1 MNSHLSRVCLSKPY
15 DPNPIFA
22 RRIDQNM
29 HPSLQESDRDKAG
42 FPTAASHVR
51 PDHRGTPV
59 KVRCTRQR
67 NAVLGLIARVLAR
80 VELDVWHLL

>member
-1 MNSHLSRVCLSKPY
+1 MDSHLSRVCRSKPY

-29 HPSLQESDRDKAG
+29 HPSLQEPDRDKAG
-42 FPTAASHVR
+42 FPIAATHVG

-59 KVRCTRQR
+59 KVSRTRQR
-67 NAVLGLIARVLAR
+67 NAVLGSIARVLAR